1 MTDMKSGPTDMRPHF
16 EEIQAHYD
24 LSDDFFGLFQDPS
37 RTYSCA
43 FYERD
48 DMTLGEAQLAKID
61 RALGKLDLRPGMTL
75 LDVGCGWG
83 SAMKRAVESY
93 DVNVVGLTLSR
104 NQCMYCEELLADL
117 DTGRTHQVFLRG
129 WEEFDEPVD
138 RIVSIEA
145 FEAFPKERYGAFFET
160 CHRILPDGGRLV
172 LQTIM
177 GHPLKRWPEMGIPI
191 VMSDLKFMRF
201 IAKEI
206 FPGGSIPC
214 DEDIVEYSGRAGFSV
229 QHAETLNPHYV
240 RTLKTW
246 ATNLEAARDAAVAA
260 TSVEIYDRYMR
271 YLTGC
276 ADFFQRGIS
285 ELGQFT
291 LTKG

>member
-1 MTDMKSGPTDMRPHF
+1 M
-16 EEIQAHYD
+16 
-24 LSDDFFGLFQDPS
+24 L
-37 RTYSCA
+37 
-43 FYERD
+43 
-48 DMTLGEAQLAKID
+48 
-61 RALGKLDLRPGMTL
+61 
-75 LDVGCGWG
+75 
-83 SAMKRAVESY
+83 
-93 DVNVVGLTLSR
+93 
-104 NQCMYCEELLADL
+104 
-117 DTGRTHQVFLRG
+117 LRG

-160 CHRILPDGGRLV
+160 CHRILPDDGRLV

-240 RTLKTW
+240 RTLETW

-260 TSVEIYDRYMR
+260 TSVEVYDRYMR

>member
-240 RTLKTW
+240 RTLRTW

>member
-1 MTDMKSGPTDMRPHF
+1 MTDIKSGSTDMRPHF

-24 LSDDFFGLFQDPS
+24 LSDEFFGLFQDSS

-43 FYERD
+43 FFERD
-48 DMTLGEAQLAKID
+48 DMSLGEAQLAKID
-61 RALGKLDLRPGMTL
+61 RALGKLGLQPGMTL
-75 LDVGCGWG
+75 LDVGCGWR
-83 SAMKRAVESY
+83 SVMKRAVEKY
-93 DVNVVGLTLSR
+93 DVNVVGLTLSK
-104 NQCMYCEELLADL
+104 NQTVYCQRLLDDL
-117 DTGRTHQVFLRG
+117 DTARSRRVLLHG

-145 FEAFPKERYGAFFET
+145 FEAFPKERYAAFFET
-160 CHRILPDGGRLV
+160 CHRILPGDGRMV

-229 QHAETLNPHYV
+229 QHVETLNPHYV
-240 RTLKTW
+240 RTLRTW
-246 ATNLEAARDAAVAA
+246 ATNLEAERDAAVAA
-260 TSVEIYDRYMR
+260 TSVEVYDRYMR
-271 YLTGC
+271 YLIGC
-276 ADFFQRGIS
+276 ADFFERGIS